1 MSMTAFREI
10 EQGCYALAMR
20 RAARRLTALYD
31 TALRS
36 VGLRATQLSLLV
48 AIGQD
53 EGITIQVLAQSLA
66 IDRTT
71 LSRNLRPL
79 ERDGLIEIR
88 QGTDLRQRRL
98 HITEQGVARVKA
110 AHSLWREAQRTVERE
125 LGGLVVVKLRG
136 DLGRLS
142 RQL

>member
-1 MSMTAFREI
+1 
-10 EQGCYALAMR
+10 
-20 RAARRLTALYD
+20 
-31 TALRS
+31 
-36 VGLRATQLSLLV
+36 LRATQLSLLV
-48 AIGQD
+48 AIRQD
-53 EGITIQVLAQSLA
+53 EGTTIQVLAQSMA
-66 IDRTT
+66 MDRTT

-88 QGTDLRQRRL
+88 QGSDLRQRRL
-98 HITEQGVARVKA
+98 HITEQGVARVQA
-110 AHSLWREAQRTVERE
+110 AHGLWREAQRTVERE